1 MRAGGGLPPH
11 FPPPHGHPL
20 NGHSTPLTNGPGG
33 PINASSLAG
42 LAAVSAAAANVAA
55 QAGRPTST
63 PSTPSNAFGG
73 KYIYLLL
80 AQRTINKLAKRTYK
94 LLIVEKYIDEL
105 IIYKMNIN

>member
-1 MRAGGGLPPH
+1 
-11 FPPPHGHPL
+11 
-20 NGHSTPLTNGPGG
+20 LTNGPGG

-73 KYIYLLL
+73 KYIYFLL

-105 IIYKMNIN
+105 IIYEMNIN

>member
-80 AQRTINKLAKRTYK
+80 AQRTINRTYK
-94 LLIVEKYIDEL
+94 LLIIEKHIDEFT
-105 IIYKMNIN
+105 IYEMNIY